1 MTKVD
6 FLFPALQES
15 REPGTFAP
23 RRMKPLIVVCT
34 DFSPC
39 SELALERAAD
49 IARRDETRLFLIHT
63 YDPKKAKLPGDREP
77 AEGDRQNWDAISMQ
91 QLEEARRR
99 HFGHLVDTDVQYD
112 AIPSAHP
119 SVEICRIAKETN
131 ASLIV
136 LGSHGRTG
144 VLRRLLGSVAEA
156 TVRHAPCSVFVVRE
170 DATRT

>member
-1 MTKVD
+1 
-6 FLFPALQES
+6 
-15 REPGTFAP
+15 
-23 RRMKPLIVVCT
+23 MKPLIVVCT

-39 SELALERAAD
+39 SDLALERAAE
-49 IARRDETRLFLIHT
+49 IARRDETRVFLVHT
-63 YDPKKAKLPGDREP
+63 FDPRRSKNPGARQGADLDQ
-77 AEGDRQNWDAISMQ
+77 GDWDEESMHH
-91 QLEEARRR
+91 LREARRR
-99 HFGHLVDTDVQYD
+99 YFGHLDDSDVQYD

-119 SVEICRIAKETN
+119 STEICKIAKETK

-170 DATRT
+170 PTRPAS